1 MKTIAEFEDALK
13 ESLETVFGNCEKYK
27 GVLRSLPQH
36 LGVSNTGA
44 IFEASMEMGPNPD
57 VPYPVVHFHVTLA
70 QKVEDE
76 KVPGI
81 LSCLNDLNTV
91 ISAGAFPCFGCFGYY
106 APLRQIY
113 MSYRMPVNKD
123 ALDEDFANVR
133 YYLGEVSYLL
143 DLFADYILF
152 ICDDPESVT
161 MEAYMNYLDSVANL
175 NDLDAR
181 LDKLDKTLEEL
192 MKNNTTD

>member
-13 ESLETVFGNCEKYK
+13 GSIETVFGNCEKYK
-27 GVLRSLPQH
+27 GVLRSLPEH

-44 IFEASMEMGPNPD
+44 IFEASLEMGPDPD
-57 VPYPVVHFHVTLA
+57 NPYPVVHFHITLA

-81 LSCLNDLNTV
+81 LSALNDLNTA

-113 MSYRMPVNKD
+113 MSYRMPLNKD
-123 ALDEDFANVR
+123 ALDADFVNVK
-133 YYLGEVSYLL
+133 YYLEEVTYLL

-152 ICDDPESVT
+152 ICDDPGSVT
-161 MEAYMNYLDSVANL
+161 LEAYMNYLDSVADL
-175 NDLDAR
+175 NDLESR
-181 LDKLDKTLEEL
+181 LDMLEETLEQFED
-192 MKNNTTD
+192 K